1 MNPTPETKSPL
12 KQSQTTLPQ
21 AMPSLR
27 EGFMVQWVAFGELQ
41 ERRTE
46 AKVGGGSALTL
57 LATTEVGAFLLF
69 YFPTLLGYPPGW
81 RYDG

>member
-1 MNPTPETKSPL
+1 
-12 KQSQTTLPQ
+12 
-21 AMPSLR
+21 
-27 EGFMVQWVAFGELQ
+27 MVQWVALGELQ

-46 AKVGGGSALTL
+46 ATVGGGSALTL
-57 LATTEVGAFLLF
+57 LATTEVGAFLLS

>member
-1 MNPTPETKSPL
+1 
-12 KQSQTTLPQ
+12 
-21 AMPSLR
+21 MPSLR
-27 EGFMVQWVAFGELQ
+27 EGFMVQWVALGELQ

-46 AKVGGGSALTL
+46 ATVGGGSALTL
-57 LATTEVGAFLLF
+57 LATTEVGAFLLS